1 MRNILAGLLALAGVA
16 ITTPA
21 MAEARSVVVE
31 LYTSQGCSS
40 CPAADALLAKL
51 DKRDGVIALALH
63 VDYWDYIGWKDV
75 FGSPANTKRQKAY
88 ARAAGRRTIYTPQ
101 MVISGVGH
109 VVGSKPMEV
118 VDQIDA
124 ARAVDNGVTLSLTRQ
139 GANVA
144 INAVAVGNAV
154 AASTSSADLIV
165 QLVRYEPQETVA
177 ITRGENAGLTIDY
190 TNIVTEWRKIGTW
203 DGVSALKMNVKVVG
217 AQPVVVIIQEAGPGR
232 ILAAERLR

>member
-1 MRNILAGLLALAGVA
+1 MRNFIAALLTLASVTIAM
-16 ITTPA
+16 PA
-21 MAEARSVVVE
+21 MAGARPVVVE

-40 CPAADALLAKL
+40 CPAADALLTKL

-75 FGSPANTKRQKAY
+75 FGSPANTTRQKSY

-124 ARAVDNGVTLSLTRQ
+124 ARSVDNGITLTLARNGNKVTISATATSPAQ
-139 GANVA
+139 G
-144 INAVAVGNAV
+144 
-154 AASTSSADLIV
+154 DLIV
-165 QLVRYEPQETVA
+165 QLVRYEPSETVA

-190 TNIVTEWRKIGTW
+190 TNIVTEWRQIGTW
-203 DGVSALKMNVKVVG
+203 DGRAPLSMKVKAAG
-217 AQPVVVIIQEAGPGR
+217 AQPVVVIVQEPGPGR